1 MKILKML
8 HSQIFYIDS
17 ISYISHFFYE
27 YLLNH
32 KMILNMNI
40 MILTKSLL
48 YYHKMELLEHH
59 SKVENNNYRLPMILY
74 IITLSIRRTLLK
86 SLSIILKSFT

>member
-1 MKILKML
+1 
-8 HSQIFYIDS
+8 
-17 ISYISHFFYE
+17 
-27 YLLNH
+27 
-32 KMILNMNI
+32 
-40 MILTKSLL
+40 MILTKNLL

-74 IITLSIRRTLLK
+74 IITLSIRRILLK